1 MLSRRRNIWAQ
12 QWRFFTELILEHS
25 EASLNNANEDLRKGN
40 KDVEISGCRFR
51 KFGKGLSDCNGANS
65 GDLQHRD
72 ITQNDF
78 LKIYCSQSLYM

>member
-1 MLSRRRNIWAQ
+1 MQIRTAG
-12 QWRFFTELILEHS
+12 
-25 EASLNNANEDLRKGN
+25 KGN

-72 ITQNDF
+72 ITQNAF
-78 LKIYCSQSLYM
+78 LKIKTAFISLPTAGKV